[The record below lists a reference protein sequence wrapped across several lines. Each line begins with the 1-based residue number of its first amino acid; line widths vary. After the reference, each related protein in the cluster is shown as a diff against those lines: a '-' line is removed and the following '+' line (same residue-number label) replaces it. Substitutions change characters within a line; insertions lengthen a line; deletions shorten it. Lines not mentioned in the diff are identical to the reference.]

1 MFLFRDENSVDYT
14 LMLLSVV
21 AEQCFRRVKEDFSAS
36 RVALPVRSWR
46 CTRSWEGTQ
55 LRQLAQSGQRDI
67 PYHMMPCS
75 AIKLGEK
82 FEFSRAAIAQ
92 GPVGIGQLMVSSC
105 IMQIFFSSFFK
116 ELVQLSFTQKASN
129 FCPFNFLP
137 LSHCRLSE
145 WAAVWCLNACQG
157 WTTQW
162 ALMGQCLDKLSAD
175 KRTQRGVWLSFMG
188 ISRSPW
194 GFCGAGHPFLGVS
207 AGVVMGQRYPEASP
221 APWFWFCDSVN

>member
-1 MFLFRDENSVDYT
+1 MFLFRDENSVDNT

-105 IMQIFFSSFFK
+105 IMQIFFSS
-116 ELVQLSFTQKASN
+116 LICFTSK
-129 FCPFNFLP
+129 LP
-137 LSHCRLSE
+137 LPQSMISCTSTFLILSSIPP
-145 WAAVWCLNACQG
+145 G
-157 WTTQW
+157 
-162 ALMGQCLDKLSAD
+162 
-175 KRTQRGVWLSFMG
+175 
-188 ISRSPW
+188 
-194 GFCGAGHPFLGVS
+194 
-207 AGVVMGQRYPEASP
+207 
-221 APWFWFCDSVN
+221 DSQ